1 MTNSSSNTIDND
13 FESKTI
19 LSSTLPLPSS
29 LASTLIPNLP
39 PSIYY
44 VPSFISPDEEAAL
57 VQRITSA
64 PLPTWKTLS
73 HRRLQAYPSVLSQS
87 NTLIDAPLPSWLRE
101 PIVSRLL
108 AIPVQESHL
117 DGTSYVL
124 NEEGG
129 GGNGLEQ
136 PIADARRIN
145 IFSNSPHG
153 APNHCLV
160 NEYLPGQ
167 GILPH
172 EDGSAYWP
180 VVCTVSLGSHTV
192 LNVSRKRSKTDV
204 VYSGDDHLAEEG
216 GNEEEGLSPDDGK
229 WRILQERRSLLISTG
244 EVYTDFLHGIEPVLV
259 DEGLGPKSIVN
270 WDSLGSK
277 GEYDEGKR
285 ERGARISLTFRD
297 VLKVRNLGRAFGAL
311 KRRDV

>member
-13 FESKTI
+13 SESKPI
-19 LSSTLPLPSS
+19 LPSTLPLPSS

-44 VPSFISPDEEAAL
+44 IPSFVSPDEEAAL
-57 VQRITSA
+57 LQRVTSA

-87 NTLIDAPLPSWLRE
+87 NTLIDAPLPPWLRE

-117 DGTSYVL
+117 KGTSYVP

-129 GGNGLEQ
+129 GENDFEQ
-136 PIADARRIN
+136 PSAHGGNID

-172 EDGSAYWP
+172 EDGNAYWP

-192 LNVSRKRSKTDV
+192 LNISRKRSKADFACN
-204 VYSGDDHLAEEG
+204 GNDHLVDGE
-216 GNEEEGLSPDDGK
+216 NEEQGLSPDDGK

-259 DEGLGPKSIVN
+259 DEGLGAESIAN
-270 WDSLGSK
+270 WDALGNK
-277 GEYDEGKR
+277 GEYVEGKR
-285 ERGARISLTFRD
+285 ERETRISLTFRD
-297 VLKVRNLGRAFGAL
+297 VLKVKTLGRAFGAL
-311 KRRDV
+311 KR